1 MDGEPDGADDD
12 LAALERAEAELSE
25 LEQELRRI
33 EGAEDA
39 PDG

>member
-1 MDGEPDGADDD
+1 VDREPDDADDD
-12 LAALERAEAELSE
+12 LAALELAELE
-25 LEQELRRI
+25 RELRRV